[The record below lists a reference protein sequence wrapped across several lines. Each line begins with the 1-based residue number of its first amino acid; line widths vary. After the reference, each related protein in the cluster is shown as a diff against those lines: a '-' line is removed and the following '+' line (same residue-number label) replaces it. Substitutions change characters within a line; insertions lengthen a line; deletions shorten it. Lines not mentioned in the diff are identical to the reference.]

1 MRLLFSI
8 YKGERVNIMNGSIV
22 TTFFFMTLLMC
33 GALAIVINP
42 DVLSAKGCTAISV
55 QLDQETGMEQV
66 YMNAC

>member
-1 MRLLFSI
+1 
-8 YKGERVNIMNGSIV
+8 MNGSIL

-42 DVLSAKGCTAISV
+42 EVLNAKGCTAISV
-55 QLDQETGMEQV
+55 QVDQETGMEQV